1 MSTSLTLDTL
11 FKSLD
16 EKLGLAW
23 VTGSQNREHAINT
36 TKDEK
41 AETSLV
47 GNLNL
52 IHPHRIQIL
61 GSRELEFLDSLKKN
75 SRKDAISQLFS
86 GQSDLIIMAK
96 QLPTPDDL
104 LQAANATNT
113 PVLSSNRPSQE
124 VIQNL
129 QYYLS
134 NQLAEKITLHGVFM
148 EVMGTGVLITGPSS
162 IGKSEL
168 ALELLT
174 RGHRLIADDAP
185 EFARIAPDILNG
197 TCPEMLRDFLEVRG
211 LGILNVR
218 AMYGASSIKQ
228 NRNLRLIIV
237 LQEMEDAIKNRP
249 IGLTR
254 DRDVFQQ
261 KLKEWKIIS
270 RKPSALPRESQSR
283 QAGGNR
289 GVSQRILQRYDKDG
303 DGKLSEKERAE
314 FERARKNRQT
324 TNK

>member
-1 MSTSLTLDTL
+1 MTTKLTLDAL
-11 FKSLD
+11 FSSLE
-16 EKLGLAW
+16 EKLGLKW
-23 VTGSQNREHAINT
+23 ISGNRDGYYEINT
-36 TKDEK
+36 AKDES

-52 IHPHRIQIL
+52 IHPHRIQVL
-61 GSRELEFLDSLKKN
+61 GSRELGYLDSLKKN
-75 SRKDAISQLFS
+75 SRKDAIGQLFS
-86 GQSDLIIMAK
+86 GQSDLVIMAK
-96 QLPTPDDL
+96 LLAVPDDM
-104 LQAANATNT
+104 LQAAVDSNI
-113 PVLSSNRPSQE
+113 PILSSSLSSQE

-134 NQLAEKITLHGVFM
+134 NSLAEKITLHGVFM

-185 EFARIAPDILNG
+185 EFSRLAPDILNG
-197 TCPEMLRDFLEVRG
+197 SCPEMLRDFLEVRG

-237 LQEMEDAIKNRP
+237 LQEMEDAIKMDRLHGSRRNRSILGVEIP
-249 IGLTR
+249 EITLPVGPGRNLAVLLETAVR
-254 DRDVFQQ
+254 NHILNAKGYDASQAFIERQ
-261 KLKEWKIIS
+261 KRRL
-270 RKPSALPRESQSR
+270 
-283 QAGGNR
+283 
-289 GVSQRILQRYDKDG
+289 
-303 DGKLSEKERAE
+303 EKAH
-314 FERARKNRQT
+314 Q
-324 TNK
+324 

>member
-1 MSTSLTLDTL
+1 MSTPLTLDGL

-23 VTGSQNREHAINT
+23 VTGSQAGKHTINT
-36 TKDEK
+36 ARDDT

-52 IHPHRIQIL
+52 IHPHRIQVL

-86 GQSDLIIMAK
+86 GQTDLIIMAK
-96 QLPTPDDL
+96 QLSAPADL
-104 LQAANATNT
+104 LQAADATDT
-113 PVLSSNRPSQE
+113 PVLSSTLPSQD
-124 VIQNL
+124 VIHNL

-134 NQLAEKITLHGVFM
+134 NRLAEKITLHGVFM

-185 EFARIAPDILNG
+185 EFARLAPDILNG

-228 NRNLRLIIV
+228 NRNLRLIVV
-237 LQEMEDAIKNRP
+237 LQEMEDAIKMDRLH
-249 IGLTR
+249 GSRR
-254 DRDVFQQ
+254 DRNILGVDIPEITLPVGPGRNLAVLLETAVRNHILNAKGYDASQAFIERQ
-261 KLKEWKIIS
+261 KRRL
-270 RKPSALPRESQSR
+270 
-283 QAGGNR
+283 
-289 GVSQRILQRYDKDG
+289 
-303 DGKLSEKERAE
+303 EKVH
-314 FERARKNRQT
+314 Q
-324 TNK
+324 

>member
-1 MSTSLTLDTL
+1 MSTSLTLDIL
-11 FKSLD
+11 FRSLD
-16 EKLGLAW
+16 EKLGFAW
-23 VTGSQNREHAINT
+23 VSGNHDKEHTINT
-36 TKDEK
+36 TNDEN

-52 IHPHRIQIL
+52 IHPHRIQVL
-61 GSRELEFLDSLKKN
+61 GSRELEYLDSLRKN
-75 SRKDAISQLFS
+75 SRKDAIGQLFS

-96 QLPTPDDL
+96 QLSAPDDL
-104 LQAANATNT
+104 LQAATTTGT
-113 PVLSSNRPSQE
+113 PVLSSVLQSQE

-134 NQLAEKITLHGVFM
+134 NHLAEKITLHGVFM

-185 EFARIAPDILNG
+185 EFSRLAPDILNG

-237 LQEMEDAIKNRP
+237 LQEMEDAIKMDRLHGSRRNRRI
-249 IGLTR
+249 IGVDIPEITLPVGPGRNLAVLLETAVR
-254 DRDVFQQ
+254 NHILNAKGYDASQAFIERQ
-261 KLKEWKIIS
+261 KRRL
-270 RKPSALPRESQSR
+270 
-283 QAGGNR
+283 
-289 GVSQRILQRYDKDG
+289 
-303 DGKLSEKERAE
+303 EKVH
-314 FERARKNRQT
+314 Q
-324 TNK
+324 

>member
-1 MSTSLTLDTL
+1 MSTSLTLDGL

-23 VTGSQNREHAINT
+23 VTGSQAGEHVINT
-36 TKDEK
+36 TRDES

-52 IHPHRIQIL
+52 IHPHRIQVL
-61 GSRELEFLDSLKKN
+61 GSRELEFLDSLRKN

-96 QLPTPDDL
+96 QLPAPDDL
-104 LQAANATNT
+104 LQTANATAT
-113 PVLSSNRPSQE
+113 PVLSSTLSSQD

-134 NQLAEKITLHGVFM
+134 NHLAEKITLHGVFM

-185 EFARIAPDILNG
+185 EFARLAPDILNG

-237 LQEMEDAIKNRP
+237 LQEMEDAIKMDRLH
-249 IGLTR
+249 GSRR
-254 DRDVFQQ
+254 DRSILGVDIPEITLPVGPGRNLAVLLETAVRNHILNAKGYDASQAFIERQ
-261 KLKEWKIIS
+261 KRRL
-270 RKPSALPRESQSR
+270 
-283 QAGGNR
+283 
-289 GVSQRILQRYDKDG
+289 
-303 DGKLSEKERAE
+303 EKVH
-314 FERARKNRQT
+314 Q
-324 TNK
+324 